1 MKNSFKFIYI
11 IAIIVVI
18 IIVVTMGLFVMKQTQ
33 GFVKSVSLSKSQIGE
48 FNSQWSGYERL
59 QKGSTLKSLFQ
70 KLAQNAEENK
80 NNPQMLIDVA
90 FNTTEGSEFNIIKS
104 TVKNPN
110 SSAFKEAANEIVVQ
124 HAYTVELVYNKKTG
138 IIIGIIIKNGRNDKV
153 DFVADER

>member
-59 QKGSTLKSLFQ
+59 KKGSTLKSLFQ
-70 KLAQNAEENK
+70 KLAKNAEENK
-80 NNPQMLIDVA
+80 NNSQMLIDVA
-90 FNTTEGSEFNIIKS
+90 YNTTEGSDFTIINS

-110 SSAFKEAANEIVVQ
+110 ISAFKEAVNKISVQ
-124 HAYTVELVYNKKTG
+124 HAYTVELVYNENTG
-138 IIIGIIIKNGRNDKV
+138 IVIGIVIKNGRNDKV
-153 DFVADER
+153 DFVPDER